1 MYFCY
6 SLVSKMHPSVCIP
19 ETHIWREDS
28 LNREASPASA
38 QCGEEEQ
45 GHTVYQPWVL
55 RRGNTQGCDRG
66 TGAPGLHG
74 EEQKLPPVTGGSPL
88 VEEPRRA
95 SSCYQYF
102 TTPWTASYAQLFHV
116 QKTRKCSYLQHGCP
130 YRLTVFWLEPHSFGL
145 FWVAF
150 KNLWSAVG
158 FFVVCYVFDL
168 SSKSTFPGLIV
179 INTQSYFFFLIF

>member
-1 MYFCY
+1 MFLLLLGQQDASI
-6 SLVSKMHPSVCIP
+6 SLHPRDIHLKRGQPHSRSKPCQCSV
-19 ETHIWREDS
+19 WRRGAGS
-28 LNREASPASA
+28 
-38 QCGEEEQ
+38 
-45 GHTVYQPWVL
+45 VYQSWAL
-55 RRGNTQGCDRG
+55 KCGNTQGCDRG

-74 EEQKLPPVTGGSPL
+74 EELQLPPVTGGSPL

-116 QKTRKCSYLQHGCP
+116 QQTRKCSYLQHGCP
-130 YRLTVFWLEPHSFGL
+130 YRLTVFRLEPHSFGL

-158 FFVVCYVFDL
+158 FLLFAM
-168 SSKSTFPGLIV
+168 
-179 INTQSYFFFLIF
+179 FLIYPQNLYFLD